1 MSFFVPDSVKG
12 VTEMKKVM
20 RPGGST
26 SAYVWDIYWGVLPT
40 EPFHKEFGTMNIEY
54 PCPPSAKAS
63 KIDLHGAVWI
73 NAGLPR
79 IRTKK
84 ISVQRTFQS
93 LTTFGFLV
101 LSRPL

>member
-1 MSFFVPDSVKG
+1 
-12 VTEMKKVM
+12 MKKVM

-26 SAYVWDIYWGVLPT
+26 SAYVWDIYGGVLPT
-40 EPFHKEFGTMNIEY
+40 EPFHKGFGTMNIEY
-54 PCPPSAKAS
+54 PRPPSAKAS
-63 KIDLHGAVWI
+63 KIDVHGGVWI
-73 NAGLPR
+73 NAGLPK